1 MTRTKTFSLAAFLIL
16 GTSSALG
23 CSKSDSGSKPPAP
36 TPTTTDTTT
45 APAPAPE
52 APKPAAGGVG
62 SISGMVMFDGTPP
75 TMPELPRQT
84 DPVCAAVKMNA
95 PYVLVDGA
103 MKGVKDTVVRLPVGA
118 APKAAPPAE
127 PLAIDQVS
135 CMYVPRVAGVVAGQ
149 SIAIKNSDKTTHN
162 IHTYAGDETVFNEA
176 QQPGAADI
184 KKEVEADPGAI
195 LKLKCDVH
203 KWMEAHIVVTDHN
216 VFTVTGGDGHFKL
229 ENVPAGTYK
238 LEAWHPYLGLKT
250 ADVTVEAGKPA
261 EAKFTYATAD
271 YKAPL

>member
-1 MTRTKTFSLAAFLIL
+1 MTRTKTFQLATFLLL
-16 GTSSALG
+16 GTTAALG

-36 TPTTTDTTT
+36 TPSTT
-45 APAPAPE
+45 AVPGPTPTPE

-62 SISGMVMFDGTPP
+62 SITGTVSFDGTPP

-84 DPVCAAVKMNA
+84 DPVCAAEKMNA
-95 PYVLVDGA
+95 PYVLVGA
-103 MKGVKDTVVRLPVGA
+103 TKGVKDTVVRLPVGA
-118 APKAAPPAE
+118 APKATPPAE
-127 PLAIDQVS
+127 PLAIDQKS
-135 CMYVPRVAGVVAGQ
+135 CMYSPRVAGVVAGQ
-149 SIAIKNSDKTTHN
+149 SLAIKNSDKTTHN

-176 QQPGAADI
+176 QQPGAADL
-184 KKEVEADPGAI
+184 KKEVEADPGAV

-203 KWMEAHIVVTDHN
+203 RWMEAHIVVTDHN
-216 VFTVTGGDGHFKL
+216 LFMVTGEDGSFKL

-261 EAKFTYATAD
+261 EAKFTYAVAD
-271 YKAPL
+271 YKAPQ